1 MNIHEFNVKPIFKP
15 TKTIKWMVPDN
26 IRQYVKKVNITT
38 WEIFSQ
44 EDITLK
50 PKEVKFIMLGIGFI
64 MSEGVVLTSLSD
76 SLTKKR
82 ISLQNGVYLT
92 DTLNMII
99 VLTNNSIENIR
110 IPKLTTLCFVC
121 YKKLWSILKND
132 RDERENIPRII
143 NHTRTTNRPK
153 CC

>member
-1 MNIHEFNVKPIFKP
+1 MNIHKFNVKPIFKP
-15 TKTIKWMVPDN
+15 TKTIKWMIPN
-26 IRQYVKKVNITT
+26 ETHQYVKKVNITT
-38 WEIFSQ
+38 WEILSQ

-50 PKEVKFIMLGIGFI
+50 PKEVKFIMLGIGFM

-92 DTLNMII
+92 DTLNMIT
-99 VLTNNSIENIR
+99 VLTNNSTENIK

-121 YKKLWSILKND
+121 YKKL
-132 RDERENIPRII
+132 
-143 NHTRTTNRPK
+143 
-153 CC
+153 

>member
-1 MNIHEFNVKPIFKP
+1 MNIHKFNVKPIFKP
-15 TKTIKWMVPDN
+15 TKTIKWLIPDN

-50 PKEVKFIMLGIGFI
+50 PKEVKFIMLGIGFM

-76 SLTKKR
+76 SLTNKR

-99 VLTNNSIENIR
+99 VFTNNSSENIR
-110 IPKLTTLCFVC
+110 IPELTTLCFVC
-121 YKKLWSILKND
+121 YNKL
-132 RDERENIPRII
+132 
-143 NHTRTTNRPK
+143 
-153 CC
+153 